1 MSCGFYKGYDIK
13 YHYRGDVMSN
23 NNKSMAIRS
32 ANIIEARFSLTAR
45 QNDILDMLF
54 AEIDNDEKLTYE
66 ISVEKYK
73 PMYKTNTSNIYRDL
87 KKAIKSFEGKGFY
100 LIDKANNEETYY
112 PWFSKIK
119 YKNKEGKILLDVH
132 SDLKKQMYE
141 AKQKI
146 YYDIY
151 YTLNF
156 ASTYSKRVYHYLK
169 FYENTGW
176 RRDSISELIRKLE
189 CPPSYLVLR
198 NLEKYVLTVAKEEIN
213 SGSDILFDYDVEKV
227 GRKPMFINFRIRKK
241 VDILAVE
248 ELALDINS
256 EIDSSFIKN
265 IVVEDITNEDIN
277 NIIKICKELDYDKEK
292 FKSINE
298 YFIKN
303 YNMVKKYFY
312 NTAKGEGSFIA
323 ILITALKNDWTK
335 SKMKKMSQENNV
347 SNKTRKFNNYNQRQ
361 YNMDKLEQ
369 GLLGWETCDSIDE
382 LYK

>member
-1 MSCGFYKGYDIK
+1 MINK
-13 YHYRGDVMSN
+13 
-23 NNKSMAIRS
+23 KSMAIRS
-32 ANIIEARFSLTAR
+32 ANIIEARFSLTAK

-66 ISVEKYK
+66 ISVDKYK
-73 PMYKTNTSNIYRDL
+73 PIYKTDTSNIYRDL

-100 LIDKANNEETYY
+100 LTDKANNEETYY

-119 YKNKEGKILLDVH
+119 YKNKEGKILLDIH

-156 ASTYSKRVYHYLK
+156 GSTYSKRVYHYLK

-176 RRDSISELIRKLE
+176 RRDNISELIRKLE
-189 CPPSYLVLR
+189 CPPSYSVLR
-198 NLEKYVLTVAKEEIN
+198 NLEKYVLKVAKEEIN

-227 GRKPMFINFRIRKK
+227 GRTPMFINFKIKK
-241 VDILAVE
+241 KSDILAIE
-248 ELALDINS
+248 ELALDIVS
-256 EIDSSFIKN
+256 QIDNAFIKN
-265 IVVEDITNEDIN
+265 VVMEDITNEDVN
-277 NIIKICKELDYDKEK
+277 NLIKICKEIEYNKDK
-292 FKSINE
+292 FKNINE

-303 YNMVKKYFY
+303 YNIVKKYYY
-312 NTAKGEGSFIA
+312 NTAKCEGSFVA

-335 SKMKKMSQENNV
+335 SKVKKMSVENNKIKKG
-347 SNKTRKFNNYNQRQ
+347 NAKNKFNNYNQRK
-361 YNMDKLEQ
+361 YDIDKLES
-369 GLLGWETCDSIDE
+369 GLLGWEVCDDMND